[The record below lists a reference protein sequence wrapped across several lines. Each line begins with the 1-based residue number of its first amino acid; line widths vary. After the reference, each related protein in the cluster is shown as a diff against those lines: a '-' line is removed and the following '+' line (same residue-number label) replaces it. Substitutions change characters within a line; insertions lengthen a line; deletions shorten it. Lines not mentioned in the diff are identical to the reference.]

1 MKRCRERHSSHLKQS
16 LVQNQFNKNRLRP
29 LSGLVLMGLLA
40 TTAQAGKII
49 SVPSASGAEGFGG
62 WNENNIDVILNGIN
76 SFYLPAD
83 GAYFFSVDSDHTYIA
98 NVDDGAGTITGIALA
113 KDWPVGEPP
122 GIKIVNDDDL
132 VKAPKPANCIMA
144 TSYLADH
151 YLDSDDPQ
159 QVLCSGPFQSHKR
172 YKLAMLPTGFDG
184 IDLVFNVEEEAGS
197 RTYQV
202 FQKINNWTDGRLQ
215 GFTVQVG
222 TGVGANFK
230 TASAAGIALADLNI
244 SVPTEIWP
252 EDAEV
257 AVFSAGLFGPL
268 DKHTGN
274 VGFFDPEQRAGFIIN
289 EHVVGAPLTDTL
301 TADTT
306 LGSDY
311 NEVPAGATNQFGPW
325 IADNMLPY
333 GVFFDDDGN
342 PETDAALLAWY
353 GYNPELNALGW
364 MGGSEDDFAEV
375 TAEEIETMGE
385 NLAFTMGEI
394 DDLVNVGLDYVITI
408 GDISTFNSSTVTI
421 RVIPTADTSGTLLPP
436 YVGEDGHPVTPVPE
450 LVFTSSDAAVL
461 LDPNPEFVVDSLLTA
476 RVGDADLNMDPL
488 VLEEVDVAISTDT
501 GLSGTL
507 TLIEQGENRGV
518 FVASLP
524 DEYSAVAIGTV
535 VTMTYVDADNGTEV
549 SETKTSSSTAVEAVL
564 SADVTITEMDFPET
578 ITDRDRE
585 ELEIEILNAGADAVS
600 GSVVITGSD
609 GSEFTGEFTDLDAG
623 EDEDFEFKWRA
634 KLDDRNVAET
644 VNWFVTVTVDGQIVD
659 EASATTVI
667 EPGERGK
674 KDDDDDDDDD
684 DDGNGNGNGNG
695 NDDHDDDD

>member
-1 MKRCRERHSSHLKQS
+1 MKRFSSKHRQS
-16 LVQNQFNKNRLRP
+16 VAQNQFKKFTVRP

-40 TTAQAGKII
+40 TTAQAGKIT
-49 SVPSASGAEGFGG
+49 SMPSASGAEGFGG
-62 WNENNIDVILNGIN
+62 WNENNIDVILNGTD
-76 SFYLPAD
+76 SFYLPVD
-83 GAYFFSVDSDHTYIA
+83 GSYFFSVDSDHTYIA

-132 VKAPKPANCIMA
+132 VKAPKPPNCIIG

-151 YLDSDDPQ
+151 YLDSADPQ

-184 IDLVFNVEEEAGS
+184 IDLVFNVEAEGGS

-202 FQKINNWTDGRLQ
+202 FQKINNWTDGRLE

-230 TASAAGIALADLNI
+230 TASDAGIALADLNI
-244 SVPTEIWP
+244 SVPTEIW
-252 EDAEV
+252 EADKAV

-274 VGFFDPEQRAGFIIN
+274 VGFFDPDIRAGFLIN
-289 EHVVGAPLTDTL
+289 EHFDGAPLTDTL

-311 NEVPAGATNQFGPW
+311 NEVPAGAANQFGPW

-353 GYNPELNALGW
+353 GWNPNLSTPALGW
-364 MGGSEDDFAEV
+364 MGGSDTNFAEV
-375 TAEEIETMGE
+375 TADEINEMGE

-408 GDISTFNSSTVTI
+408 GDVSTFNSSTITI
-421 RVIPTADTSGTLLPP
+421 RVIPTEDTSGAPVPP
-436 YVGEDGHPVTPVPE
+436 YVGADGHPVTPVPE

-461 LDPNPEFVVDSLLTA
+461 LDPNPEFVVGSLLTA
-476 RVGDADLNMDPL
+476 RVGDADLNLDPL
-488 VLEEVDVAISTDT
+488 AIEEVVVAITNGDI
-501 GLSGTL
+501 SGTL

-524 DEYSAVAIGTV
+524 EEYSAVAIGTE
-535 VTMTYVDADNGTEV
+535 VTMTYVDADNGSGVEV
-549 SETKTSSSTAVEAVL
+549 TKISTSTAVEDVPPL
-564 SADVTITEMDFPET
+564 TSDVTIDEFEFPET
-578 ITDRDRE
+578 VTDKDRE
-585 ELEIEILNAGADAVS
+585 DIHVKLVNAGPDAAT
-600 GSVVITGSD
+600 GSVLITGSD
-609 GSEFTGEFTDLDAG
+609 GSEFSAEFTDLKAG
-623 EDEDFEFKWRA
+623 KDKEFEFKWRA
-634 KLDDRNVAET
+634 KLDDRKVAET
-644 VNWFVTVTVDGQIVD
+644 VNWSVTVTVDGQVVD
-659 EASATTVI
+659 EATARTDVV
-667 EPGERGK
+667 PKVKGK
-674 KDDDDDDDDD
+674 DRDDD
-684 DDGNGNGNGNG
+684 
-695 NDDHDDDD
+695 